1 MLREAKRHDKPQGR
15 CLTLAAH
22 IPKALVEHLAQG
34 RLVVLADGRGRGHGI
49 IAGIAAWLTAQ
60 GAALMAVHARGL
72 LSITVDQ
79 QAAFRL
85 GLKRMPK
92 HCGHTVRSM
101 REFLVSI
108 EASACEG
115 SGISARDRA
124 LTIRRAGA
132 LGSTHQ
138 DVIMPGH
145 IPPLLV
151 GRHEGEELSLPE
163 IAHLVVT
170 ERCGFPVATWC
181 DILNDRGDV
190 ASFSECRALANAHD
204 LAFADVEGMRSS
216 LSKARVPAL
225 QAGQAG

>member
-1 MLREAKRHDKPQGR
+1 LVLTSDIPEA
-15 CLTLAAH
+15 
-22 IPKALVEHLAQG
+22 IVEQLAQG

-49 IAGIAAWLTAQ
+49 IAGVAAWLTAQ

-79 QAAFRL
+79 QAVFRL
-85 GLKRMPK
+85 GLKRMPEW
-92 HCGHTVRSM
+92 CERNGRGA

-115 SGISARDRA
+115 SGISAHDRA

-132 LGSTHQ
+132 LGSTDQ
-138 DVIMPGH
+138 DVVMPGH

-151 GRHEGEELSLPE
+151 GCHERGELSLPE
-163 IAHLVVT
+163 IAHLIVT

-181 DILNDRGDV
+181 DILNDQGEV
-190 ASFSECRALANAHD
+190 ASFSECRALARAHD
-204 LAFADVEGMRSS
+204 LAFADIEGRRSS
-216 LSKARVPAL
+216 LPEAQAL
-225 QAGQAG
+225 AL